1 MQYYAP
7 SHNLLYLASLK
18 ILTSIQCIS
27 YYTLNK
33 GLKCNHTFLKPKTLR
48 NKESTLFTLF
58 IMPMLV
64 IWVLSTYNVHMLSI
78 HEFHPFF
85 SKEAHQPH
93 LCESATQLW
102 AQWSPILCQND
113 KWLTLTLRV
122 SKVQWQKKLV
132 QTVTTLWVI
141 FITAISP

>member
-27 YYTLNK
+27 YYTLNYS
-33 GLKCNHTFLKPKTLR
+33 LYTVHNAHACN
-48 NKESTLFTLF
+48 N
-58 IMPMLV
+58 V

-93 LCESATQLW
+93 LCESATQL
-102 AQWSPILCQND
+102 
-113 KWLTLTLRV
+113 
-122 SKVQWQKKLV
+122 
-132 QTVTTLWVI
+132 
-141 FITAISP
+141 